1 VTALR
6 ERQDRVM
13 EQPTPPPPAQ
23 PPTSP
28 PTFEQPFSAPPPLP
42 PTAATA
48 RSDGFFEAMRRIGV
62 VRTPDRWIGGVAG
75 GIAQR
80 FGVDPL
86 LVRGLFGVTV
96 LFGGLGLVLYGLGWA
111 LLPEQVD
118 GRIHLQETIHGQ
130 FHVGLLGAIAL
141 FLLGVGSGN
150 ASSGRWDNNGFGWLT
165 GLLWLAALVAL
176 VVLVIATRKNRRARR
191 PAAGTPGPGWT
202 GPGASYQDPAAP
214 TFPAAAG
221 SYRYAAAGSYP
232 APTHAPAGKY
242 VPVPPVVRRQPKTRV
257 GGPGAGAIGAVVGLS
272 LLALAVLLIAQ
283 RQGSLAWSVPLAGA
297 GIAIVL
303 AGAGIIVTGLR
314 GRSSGTLGFLAI
326 VGVALAVPA
335 ALFANLSWS
344 DSSSNLQVMSR
355 SGAWVPTSAAQ
366 AREGVALAVG
376 NLSVDLTGLPV
387 DGPVVRVPIKLGAG
401 DLTVTVPKATPVS
414 ADIRLAAGGLSWEVG
429 PKQQIASVTG
439 SRTYD
444 FASTEVTQGASPALV
459 LQVEAGA
466 GQIRVLEENS

>member
-1 VTALR
+1 
-6 ERQDRVM
+6 M
-13 EQPTPPPPAQ
+13 EQVTPPPPAQ

-28 PTFEQPFSAPPPLP
+28 PPFEQPFSAPPPLP
-42 PTAATA
+42 PTA
-48 RSDGFFEAMRRIGV
+48 RSDGFFDAMRRIGV

-86 LVRGLFGVTV
+86 LVRGIFGVTV

-118 GRIHLQETIHGQ
+118 GRIHLQETLHGH

-141 FLLGVGSGN
+141 FLAGVGSGN
-150 ASSGRWDNNGFGWLT
+150 GSSGRWDNNGLGWLT

-191 PAAGTPGPGWT
+191 PAAGAPGPGWT
-202 GPGASYQDPAAP
+202 GPGAGTSYPDPAAP

-221 SYRYAAAGSYP
+221 SYPYAAAPPYAS
-232 APTHAPAGKY
+232 PAGRY
-242 VPVPPVVRRQPKTRV
+242 APVPPVVRRPPKTRV

-283 RQGSLAWSVPLAGA
+283 RQGSLDWSVPLAAG

-326 VGVALAVPA
+326 VGVVLAVPA
-335 ALFANLSWS
+335 ALFAPLSWS
-344 DSSSNLQVMSR
+344 DSSSNLQVMSAG
-355 SGAWVPTSAAQ
+355 GAWVPTSTAQ

-376 NLSVDLTGLPV
+376 NLNVDLTGLPV
-387 DGPVVRVPIKLGAG
+387 DGRVVRVPIKLGAG

-414 ADIRLAAGGLSWEVG
+414 ADIRLAAGDLSWEVG

-439 SRTYD
+439 ARTYD

-459 LQVEAGA
+459 LQIEAGA
-466 GQIRVLEENS
+466 GQIRVVEENS